1 MSFGSAF
8 EPTLAAA
15 RVGAEWAWMDLYRE
29 FAPVV
34 LRYFRARRAPEPE
47 DLTAEVFVQVVRK
60 LEQFTGSEDD
70 FRGWIVTIAHRRF
83 IDSLRS
89 RSRRPV
95 DPVSDEVLA
104 LTGDVGD
111 PEEQALTTIA
121 TREVQQALRHLSPDQ
136 QDVVFLRLIAGLSI
150 TEVAEALGKKPG
162 AIKALQSRAVAALR
176 RDLPQAV
183 SS

>member
-1 MSFGSAF
+1 MSIGSAF
-8 EPTLAAA
+8 EPTLLAA
-15 RVGAEWAWMDLYRE
+15 RVGAEWAWRDLYRDL
-29 FAPVV
+29 APVV
-34 LRYFRARRAPEPE
+34 LRYLQARRASEPE

-60 LEQFTGSEDD
+60 LEQFSGNEDD

-95 DPVSDEVLA
+95 DPVADEVLA
-104 LTGDVGD
+104 AAEDVAGPEQQVLTSLLA
-111 PEEQALTTIA
+111 Q
-121 TREVQQALRHLSPDQ
+121 EVQSAIRRLSPDQ

-150 TEVAEALGKKPG
+150 VEVAEALGKKPG
-162 AIKALQSRAVAALR
+162 AIKALQSRAVAALK

-183 SS
+183 AS